1 MDGTYFGTIAMLSF
15 KFCPD
20 YSLVSGALWVEQIAQ
35 SYAPVNKPSNLDTHV
50 DQSTYACEC
59 TSHAYCHYFLI
70 CVFRIWIITTV
81 NVIVT
86 AGTSIRDIPVVARQ
100 VSEGEENFSFGQ
112 RQDNLCVSSRFPF
125 PKRFRYGRR
134 HPDDVSVQH
143 RRQLLSLARALIMSW
158 IRNKTRKRV
167 TALSRDLP
175 PRNEQFLVDFEQLQ
189 NQFSVYMSSSV
200 GFYFEVNDDSNIVQ
214 AQSWR
219 LKHLAYESEMDAFKE
234 RLHTTKDKWMARCAG
249 IEPSTIVTDLKGTD
263 GRKRGE
269 NLL

>member
-35 SYAPVNKPSNLDTHV
+35 SYAPANKPSNLDTHV

-112 RQDNLCVSSRFPF
+112 
-125 PKRFRYGRR
+125 
-134 HPDDVSVQH
+134 
-143 RRQLLSLARALIMSW
+143 RQLLSLARALIMSW